1 MIQFLKKKNIC
12 KIQVVVAQ
20 VTFWEKMNLICIHN
34 NYFICAY
41 LHAEYFFFPRSR
53 ERGERGFFFI
63 RNTADVT

>member
-12 KIQVVVAQ
+12 KIRVVVAQ

-34 NYFICAY
+34 NYIICAY

-53 ERGERGFFFI
+53 ERGERGFFLSE
-63 RNTADVT
+63 TPQT